1 MEPNTSASTFVYF
14 ISSYPSQSVSG
25 SGDYGESSGPAGPGG
40 SYGPNGS
47 VGPGGFGG
55 PGGSCGPGGLVT
67 LVAMVGLV
75 GLVAMLGLVA
85 LVGLVTLVGLE
96 DVLTVLVCSPYS
108 SNNTSITLNCQ
119 LFC

>member
-1 MEPNTSASTFVYF
+1 MPQHVFTLLVVTSV
-14 ISSYPSQSVSG
+14 SQSVGLVTMVSLV
-25 SGDYGESSGPAGPGG
+25 AL
-40 SYGPNGS
+40 
-47 VGPGGFGG
+47 VGLMALV
-55 PGGSCGPGGLVT
+55 GLVT

-75 GLVAMLGLVA
+75 GLVA

-96 DVLTVLVCSPYS
+96 DVLTVLVCSPCS